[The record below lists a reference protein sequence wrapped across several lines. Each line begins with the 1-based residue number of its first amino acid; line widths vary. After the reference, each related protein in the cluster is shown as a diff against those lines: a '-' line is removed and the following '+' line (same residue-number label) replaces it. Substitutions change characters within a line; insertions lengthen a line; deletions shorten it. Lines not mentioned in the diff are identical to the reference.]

1 MNQYLTRRLRNNKY
15 KVIIILSSVNKQ
27 VAQSDS
33 SCYESHKVICKFNM
47 VNASLNWASILG
59 ILLVIWG
66 LIAAP
71 ASLAQINYLIR
82 HKPNRKKIDYIKVA
96 FRLAIGVGRLF
107 GSLLVG
113 GIFFFQ
119 GWRLDPILQLGVF
132 LLTFGVILES
142 ASGVLSDR
150 KSYLLRKAGSKSIN

>member
-1 MNQYLTRRLRNNKY
+1 
-15 KVIIILSSVNKQ
+15 
-27 VAQSDS
+27 
-33 SCYESHKVICKFNM
+33 M

-59 ILLVIWG
+59 IVLVIWG

>member
-1 MNQYLTRRLRNNKY
+1 M
-15 KVIIILSSVNKQ
+15 
-27 VAQSDS
+27 A
-33 SCYESHKVICKFNM
+33 
-47 VNASLNWASILG
+47 NASLNWASTCG
-59 ILLVIWG
+59 IVLVIWG

-71 ASLAQINYLIR
+71 ASLAQINYLIKY
-82 HKPNRKKIDYIKVA
+82 KPNRRKIDYLKIA
-96 FRLAIGVGRLF
+96 FRLAIGVGRLV

-119 GWRLDPILQLGVF
+119 GWRLDPILQFGVF

-150 KSYLLRKAGSKSIN
+150 KQYLLRKAESKKIN